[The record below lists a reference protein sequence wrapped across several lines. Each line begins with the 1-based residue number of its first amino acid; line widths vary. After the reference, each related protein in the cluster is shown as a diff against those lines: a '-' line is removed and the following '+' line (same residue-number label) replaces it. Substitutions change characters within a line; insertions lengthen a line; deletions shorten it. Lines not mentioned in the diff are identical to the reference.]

1 MCRFLSKGM
10 FIRKSFIPLVVRQ
23 INHENISS
31 VNIENCRN
39 MILKLRKD
47 CFTKKLV
54 NAVNFLSMQ
63 NVQKRKLRTFHLKS
77 KQNNMHTENENVTI
91 CEKEKKIMN
100 NSGDFFEEIKKADF
114 KLFKKMKLEEGG
126 KSYLCRDNLT
136 KDSYKNANFLDNPD
150 EHSETHISNDA
161 MREHCASD
169 FPSDQCDYEQICEEK
184 REDFIPDKYKFIF
197 ERPKHFAHIDDEPII
212 RRPGCI
218 IDIKTLM
225 RNNWTF
231 PAVGFNSKLEIP
243 IYKFE
248 SDENDDNMKYVT
260 VPNDI
265 FGLPIR
271 SDILHKC
278 YYFYRTALAGYTERM
293 QLYKWEWPGSTKKY
307 RSQKK
312 SGKARMNWR
321 KTCGRYLGVK
331 NHPLR
336 PFDQRTKINRK
347 LLWKGMKILLSA
359 KFAQDQIKVVD
370 NFLIKSHKTKYTVK
384 YLRNILGKNCNSA
397 LLVHE
402 GKTDVNDNFL
412 WACANIASIK
422 RENVEG
428 VNIYN
433 LLKYRYVIFTYKAL
447 KNIIYELKIY
457 PHKMKWLPTYATPD
471 NSKAPKPVKVKNW
484 NILWLEKKKRNDF
497 SYFDKD
503 ALKKRIEQWKWSSDL
518 KGPLKVKK
526 HDPYKNFVLTKFQCN
541 DPPPEYVKYE
551 YLFNVDDDFDDVN
564 DYENNLG
571 LIDEILNDD
580 ECLGDI
586 SALSSPLSA
595 PSGTCQRGGGRHT
608 TKRVGNAEELS
619 DDEEDLDSDEN
630 ERSRDDKQNEE
641 LGDINSINF
650 DNIEG

>member
-1 MCRFLSKGM
+1 MFLKVSKVCFKGN
-10 FIRKSFIPLVVRQ
+10 FINTLSFCSSKFAQKRRIRTFNLKNKLNELYTQ
-23 INHENISS
+23 NENATSC
-31 VNIENCRN
+31 EKKN
-39 MILKLRKD
+39 MTGSGDLLEKIKKTDLKLL
-47 CFTKKLV
+47 KKLQHEEEGSNINWSNV
-54 NAVNFLSMQ
+54 NTLKNETCNNDSVGRYDC
-63 NVQKRKLRTFHLKS
+63 NVEEMKHTSDLKS
-77 KQNNMHTENENVTI
+77 ENFFNMDND
-91 CEKEKKIMN
+91 N
-100 NSGDFFEEIKKADF
+100 NSEQDRENPT
-114 KLFKKMKLEEGG
+114 LE
-126 KSYLCRDNLT
+126 
-136 KDSYKNANFLDNPD
+136 
-150 EHSETHISNDA
+150 
-161 MREHCASD
+161 
-169 FPSDQCDYEQICEEK
+169 
-184 REDFIPDKYKFIF
+184 KYGFIF
-197 ERPKHFAHIDDEPII
+197 ERPKHIASINDGPII
-212 RRPGCI
+212 RRPGSI
-218 IDIKTLM
+218 IDIKTLI

-248 SDENDDNMKYVT
+248 SDENDNNIKFIEI
-260 VPNDI
+260 PNDI
-265 FGLPIR
+265 FGVPIR

-331 NHPLR
+331 NHPIR

-384 YLRNILGKNCNSA
+384 YLRNILGNKCNSA

-433 LLKYRYVIFTYKAL
+433 LLKYRYVVFTYKAL
-447 KNIIYELKIY
+447 KNLIYELKVY
-457 PHKMKWLPTYATPD
+457 PFKMKWLPTYATPD
-471 NSKAPKPVKVKNW
+471 NKPAPIPERVKNW

-497 SYFDKD
+497 SRFDKE
-503 ALKKRIEQWKWSSDL
+503 ALKKRINEWKWSSDI

-526 HDPYKNFVLTKFQCN
+526 HDPYKNFILTKFECN
-541 DPPPEYVKYE
+541 DPIPESIKYE
-551 YLFNVDDDFDDVN
+551 YLFNVDDEFDHIN
-564 DYENNLG
+564 DYEDNLNM
-571 LIDEILNDD
+571 IDEILNDED
-580 ECLGDI
+580 CFENI
-586 SALSSPLSA
+586 SDLSLALS
-595 PSGTCQRGGGRHT
+595 PST
-608 TKRVGNAEELS
+608 GNEEKS
-619 DDEEDLDSDEN
+619 DEEGEDDEEVDPSDPDEEN
-630 ERSRDDKQNEE
+630 NTKPNDESYGN
-641 LGDINSINF
+641 ISNINF
-650 DNIEG
+650 DNIKD

>member
-1 MCRFLSKGM
+1 MLFVIQNIHLTNKLTKN
-10 FIRKSFIPLVVRQ
+10 ISFICHVSLFQTRK
-23 INHENISS
+23 
-31 VNIENCRN
+31 
-39 MILKLRKD
+39 LKTFALRKIHIW
-47 CFTKKLV
+47 
-54 NAVNFLSMQ
+54 
-63 NVQKRKLRTFHLKS
+63 R
-77 KQNNMHTENENVTI
+77 NNTQTEKNE
-91 CEKEKKIMN
+91 EKKIMTC
-100 NSGDFFEEIKKADF
+100 SGDFIEKKKKNYEWEIERNEEEQQEEENWGNDVEVMNTEVACTNNKYNDIKTNEKNNINVD
-114 KLFKKMKLEEGG
+114 
-126 KSYLCRDNLT
+126 DNI
-136 KDSYKNANFLDNPD
+136 SVSD
-150 EHSETHISNDA
+150 E
-161 MREHCASD
+161 
-169 FPSDQCDYEQICEEK
+169 
-184 REDFIPDKYKFIF
+184 YKFLF

-218 IDIKTLM
+218 IDIKTLL
-225 RNNWTF
+225 RNNWSF

-248 SDENDDNMKYVT
+248 ADEKDDNIKYIS

-331 NHPLR
+331 NHPIR
-336 PFDQRTKINRK
+336 PFDQKTNINRK
-347 LLWKGMKILLSA
+347 FLWKGMKILLSA

-412 WACANIASIK
+412 WACANIASVK

-433 LLKYRYVIFTYKAL
+433 LLKYRYVVFTYKAL

-457 PHKMKWLPTYATPD
+457 PYKMKWLPTFATP
-471 NSKAPKPVKVKNW
+471 NNTQAPIPEKVKNW
-484 NILWLEKKKRNDF
+484 NFLWLEKRKRNNF
-497 SYFDKD
+497 SKFDKET
-503 ALKKRIEQWKWSSDL
+503 LKKRIQEWKWSSDI
-518 KGPLKVKK
+518 KGALKVKK
-526 HDPYKNFVLTKFQCN
+526 HDPYKNFILTKFQCN
-541 DPPPEYVKYE
+541 DSVPEYIKYE
-551 YLFNVDDDFDDVN
+551 YLFNVEDDAHEDN
-564 DYENNLG
+564 DYEEHFHML
-571 LIDEILNDD
+571 DEILNDD
-580 ECLGDI
+580 EDLAGI
-586 SALSSPLSA
+586 SSLSSLRTGLEKDDNVQSEQHDA
-595 PSGTCQRGGGRHT
+595 DDMYNDESD
-608 TKRVGNAEELS
+608 KEES
-619 DDEEDLDSDEN
+619 ENDVNED
-630 ERSRDDKQNEE
+630 E
-641 LGDINSINF
+641 LG
-650 DNIEG
+650 NIDFEDTND

>member
-1 MCRFLSKGM
+1 MFLKVSK
-10 FIRKSFIPLVVRQ
+10 V
-23 INHENISS
+23 
-31 VNIENCRN
+31 
-39 MILKLRKD
+39 
-47 CFTKKLV
+47 CFK
-54 NAVNFLSMQ
+54 VNFISALSFCSSKF
-63 NVQKRKLRTFHLKS
+63 VQKRRIRTFNLKS
-77 KQNNMHTENENVTI
+77 KLNELYPQNENATSS
-91 CEKEKKIMN
+91 EKKNMTESGDLLEKIKKTDLKLLKKLQHEEEGNNINWSNINMLKNEACNNDSVGKYYNNVEEMKNTSDLKTEDFFNMDNDN
-100 NSGDFFEEIKKADF
+100 NSEQDRE
-114 KLFKKMKLEEGG
+114 
-126 KSYLCRDNLT
+126 
-136 KDSYKNANFLDNPD
+136 NAT
-150 EHSETHISNDA
+150 SE
-161 MREHCASD
+161 
-169 FPSDQCDYEQICEEK
+169 
-184 REDFIPDKYKFIF
+184 KYKFIF
-197 ERPKHFAHIDDEPII
+197 ERPKHFASINDDPII

-218 IDIKTLM
+218 IDIKTLI

-248 SDENDDNMKYVT
+248 SDENDNNIKFIT
-260 VPNDI
+260 IPNDI
-265 FGLPIR
+265 FGVPIR

-331 NHPLR
+331 NHPIR

-384 YLRNILGKNCNSA
+384 YLRNILGNKCNSA

-433 LLKYRYVIFTYKAL
+433 LLKYRYVVFTYKAL
-447 KNIIYELKIY
+447 KNLIYELKVY
-457 PHKMKWLPTYATPD
+457 PYKMKWLPVYATPD
-471 NSKAPKPVKVKNW
+471 NKPAPIPEKVKNW
-484 NILWLEKKKRNDF
+484 NLLWLEKKKRNDF
-497 SYFDKD
+497 SRFDKEE
-503 ALKKRIEQWKWSSDL
+503 LKKRINEWKWSSDI

-526 HDPYKNFVLTKFQCN
+526 HDPYKNFILTKFECN
-541 DPPPEYVKYE
+541 DPIPESIKYE
-551 YLFNVDDDFDDVN
+551 YLFNVDDEFDHIN
-564 DYENNLG
+564 DYEDNLNM
-571 LIDEILNDD
+571 IDEILNDED
-580 ECLGDI
+580 CFENVSDL
-586 SALSSPLSA
+586 SLALSPSA
-595 PSGTCQRGGGRHT
+595 
-608 TKRVGNAEELS
+608 GNEEKS
-619 DDEEDLDSDEN
+619 DEEGEDDEEV
-630 ERSRDDKQNEE
+630 
-641 LGDINSINF
+641 DINDPDEENNTKHNDKSYGNISNINF
-650 DNIEG
+650 DNIID

>member
-1 MCRFLSKGM
+1 MFLKLNKSYFAKKCVSSISYPSKH
-10 FIRKSFIPLVVRQ
+10 ILQK
-23 INHENISS
+23 
-31 VNIENCRN
+31 RN
-39 MILKLRKD
+39 MRTTNLK
-47 CFTKKLV
+47 KKLNKV
-54 NAVNFLSMQ
+54 LTQ
-63 NVQKRKLRTFHLKS
+63 NDKVPIYEEKQFKS
-77 KQNNMHTENENVTI
+77 DSRNLTE
-91 CEKEKKIMN
+91 KIK
-100 NSGDFFEEIKKADF
+100 I
-114 KLFKKMKLEEGG
+114 
-126 KSYLCRDNLT
+126 DNL
-136 KDSYKNANFLDNPD
+136 KWLNRIEQEESYKNGYKDEIEKDDNTSYREYFNECNNKYYDKNND
-150 EHSETHISNDA
+150 ELISKKNDNEII
-161 MREHCASD
+161 RDE
-169 FPSDQCDYEQICEEK
+169 
-184 REDFIPDKYKFIF
+184 YKFIF
-197 ERPKHFAHIDDEPII
+197 ERPKHFAHIDDDPII

-248 SDENDDNMKYVT
+248 SDENDDNIKFIT

-331 NHPLR
+331 NHPIR
-336 PFDQRTKINRK
+336 PHDQKTDINK
-347 LLWKGMKILLSA
+347 KFLWKGMKILLSA

-384 YLRNILGKNCNSA
+384 YLRNILGKKCNSA

-457 PHKMKWLPTYATPD
+457 PYKMKWLPTYATP
-471 NSKAPKPVKVKNW
+471 NNTRAPNPEKVNNW
-484 NILWLEKKKRNDF
+484 NIFWIEKKKRNDF
-497 SYFDKD
+497 SQFDKD
-503 ALKKRIEQWKWSSDL
+503 ALKKRIQEWKWSSDL

-526 HDPYKNFVLTKFQCN
+526 KDPYKNFILTKFQCD
-541 DPPPEYVKYE
+541 DPLPEFIKYE
-551 YLFNVDDDFDDVN
+551 YLFNVENEFDNIN
-564 DYENNLG
+564 DSEDHFNM
-571 LIDEILNDD
+571 IDEILNDD
-580 ECLGDI
+580 ECLEDV
-586 SALSSPLSA
+586 SSLSSPISVLEEKEKNNKKEYTNEDSLSNDED
-595 PSGTCQRGGGRHT
+595 S
-608 TKRVGNAEELS
+608 LS
-619 DDEEDLDSDEN
+619 DDEEIEKDEDSLPIDEDIEN
-630 ERSRDDKQNEE
+630 E
-641 LGDINSINF
+641 GDNNKEKES
-650 DNIEG
+650 

>member
-1 MCRFLSKGM
+1 MFLK
-10 FIRKSFIPLVVRQ
+10 IKRTCL
-23 INHENISS
+23 E
-31 VNIENCRN
+31 E
-39 MILKLRKD
+39 
-47 CFTKKLV
+47 KLV
-54 NAVNFLSMQ
+54 NIVSYSCTETF
-63 NVQKRKLRTFHLKS
+63 QKRKLRTFNVRDKLS
-77 KQNNMHTENENVTI
+77 KVHTQN
-91 CEKEKKIMN
+91 EKIANFDEKKKN
-100 NSGDFFEEIKKADF
+100 LTTSGNLFERIKKADL
-114 KLFKKMKLEEGG
+114 KLLKRMENSIENDIYKKQEDKNNSYNFDNTRRVHYDEYDNEKMEELG
-126 KSYLCRDNLT
+126 N
-136 KDSYKNANFLDNPD
+136 D
-150 EHSETHISNDA
+150 ELRCNE
-161 MREHCASD
+161 
-169 FPSDQCDYEQICEEK
+169 
-184 REDFIPDKYKFIF
+184 YKFIF
-197 ERPKHFAHIDDEPII
+197 ERPKHYADINDDPII

-248 SDENDDNMKYVT
+248 TDKQDEENGNHHDQQDGNCNVKYIS

-278 YYFYRTALAGYTERM
+278 YYFYRSALAGYTERM

-331 NHPLR
+331 NHPIR

-370 NFLIKSHKTKYTVK
+370 HFLVKSHKTKYTVK
-384 YLRNILGKNCNSA
+384 YLRNILGTNCNSA

-402 GKTDVNDNFL
+402 GKTDMNDNFA

-433 LLKYRYVIFTYKAL
+433 LLKYRYVVFTYKAL
-447 KNIIYELKIY
+447 KNIMYELKIY
-457 PHKMKWLPTYATPD
+457 PYKMKWLPTYATPD
-471 NSKAPKPVKVKNW
+471 NSKAPKPQKVKNW
-484 NILWLEKKKRNDF
+484 NIFWLEKKKRNQF

-503 ALKKRIEQWKWSSDL
+503 ALKKRIQEWKWSSDL

-526 HDPYKNFVLTKFQCN
+526 HDPYKNFILTKFQCN
-541 DPPPEYVKYE
+541 DPPPEYIRYE
-551 YLFNVDDDFDDVN
+551 YLFNVDKEVDNVYDDSEGNFPLV
-564 DYENNLG
+564 
-571 LIDEILNDD
+571 DEILHDD
-580 ECLGDI
+580 ECLGYI
-586 SALSSPLSA
+586 SDLSTPLWEL
-595 PSGTCQRGGGRHT
+595 REKK
-608 TKRVGNAEELS
+608 TKELEDKDK
-619 DDEEDLDSDEN
+619 DDEMITDENTLGNGEREPEDEEGRSEDSDNDADED
-630 ERSRDDKQNEE
+630 EDMALDEE
-641 LGDINSINF
+641 NF
-650 DNIEG
+650 DNLKKY